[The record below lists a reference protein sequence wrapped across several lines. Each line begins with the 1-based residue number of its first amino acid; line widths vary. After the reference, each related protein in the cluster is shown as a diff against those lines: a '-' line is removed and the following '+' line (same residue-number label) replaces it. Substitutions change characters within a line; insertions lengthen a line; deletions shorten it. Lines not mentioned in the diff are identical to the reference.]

1 MTPPPAIARALIG
14 DQLIRSTR
22 TKIRHTQHLQRLER
36 KDLFK
41 GNTPENRTFQVMFLH
56 VQNAQTIFNTGNQT
70 EAPSKPETFE
80 NQPDFLQK

>member
-41 GNTPENRTFQVMFLH
+41 GNTPENRTFQVIFLH
-56 VQNAQTIFNTGNQT
+56 VQNSQTIFNTGDQT
-70 EAPSKPETFE
+70 EAPSKPETFR